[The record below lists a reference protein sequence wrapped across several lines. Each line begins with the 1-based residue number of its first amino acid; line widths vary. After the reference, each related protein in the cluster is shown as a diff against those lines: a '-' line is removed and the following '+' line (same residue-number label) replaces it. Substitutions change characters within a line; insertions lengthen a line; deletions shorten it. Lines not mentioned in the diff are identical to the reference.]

1 MKELKNF
8 SLFFYFVI
16 AIYYIN
22 THCLYSQQTNNDSLR
37 YYRDKVINPTHKNDL
52 TDAYLFYKKE
62 VQKSLNKKDTLSAVN
77 SLRMLAIIEFNLG
90 FLHES
95 EETSV
100 SGLELLDDLKHT
112 PESRE
117 AKKGVYNQLGKIY
130 RDLDNQDKA
139 LDYYDKALYFSGKL
153 TDSLTILNNK
163 ANIYRDLNQYDKA
176 ITELS
181 KVYKRSMEVK
191 DTVLIAMALD
201 NLGFVQSKLA
211 MPEGIINLKKSLD
224 YRLKIGDTKGSYSS
238 LAHLSD
244 YYKEEGDK
252 NSAIA
257 YADRAYEI
265 AEEIKS
271 SSFIED
277 ALSRLL
283 ELSDDKMVVS
293 YIKLNDSIKKA
304 KNEMQNQYAS
314 IQYDFTKE
322 KRRADENELL
332 REKEKRRAQIYLLL
346 GISTLLLGTLLILYL
361 RARHKREKL
370 LQVYNTEIRISKK
383 IHDEVAN
390 DVYHVM
396 SKIQSDNYNVLD
408 SLENIYNKTRDI
420 SRQNNT
426 IDLKEK
432 FNECL
437 YDMLLSFRN
446 DNTVVITQN
455 FNKVNWDQL
464 SEIKKNTIYRVLQ
477 ELMVNMKKHSN
488 AAHVALKFYQEGNKL
503 VIDYKDN
510 GKGCTLK
517 KTGGLLNVE
526 NRIKTIN
533 GTVTFESEVN
543 NGFKASIKV

>member
-1 MKELKNF
+1 MKKLKNF

-22 THCLYSQQTNNDSLR
+22 PHCLYAQQTENDSLI
-37 YYRDKVINPTHKNDL
+37 YYYEKGINPTNESDL
-52 TDAYLFYKKE
+52 GDAYLFYKNDI
-62 VQKSLNKKDTLSAVN
+62 QKSLNKKDTLSAIN

-90 FLHES
+90 FLQDS

-100 SGLELLDDLKHT
+100 SGLELLDKLKNT
-112 PESRE
+112 PETRE
-117 AKKGVYNQLGKIY
+117 AKTGFYNQLGKIY
-130 RDLDNQDKA
+130 RGSENQYKA
-139 LDYYDKALYFSGKL
+139 LDNYDKALFFSAKL
-153 TDSLTILNNK
+153 KDSITILNNK
-163 ANIYRDLNQYDKA
+163 ANIYSDLNQYDKA

-181 KVYKRSMEVK
+181 KVYKRSLEVQ
-191 DTVLIAMALD
+191 DTVLIARGLD

-211 MPEGIINLKKSLD
+211 MPEGIINLKKSLE
-224 YRLKIGDTKGSYSS
+224 YRLKIGDTKGLYSS
-238 LAHLSD
+238 LKHLSD

-252 NSAIA
+252 KSAIKYAQEA
-257 YADRAYEI
+257 YKI
-265 AEEIKS
+265 AQEIKS

-283 ELSDDKMVVS
+283 ELHDDKMVVS
-293 YIKLNDSIKKA
+293 YVKLNDSIKKA
-304 KNEMQNQYAS
+304 ENEYQNKYAFMR
-314 IQYDFTKE
+314 YDVAKE
-322 KRRADENELL
+322 KRRADKNELL
-332 REKEKRRAQIYLLL
+332 SEKEKRRAQIFLLL
-346 GISTLLLGTLLILYL
+346 GISILLLGTLLILYL

-370 LQVYNTEIRISKK
+370 LQVYNTETRISKK

-390 DVYHVM
+390 DVYNVI

-420 SRQNNT
+420 SRENNT

-432 FNECL
+432 FNDCL

-455 FNKVNWDQL
+455 FNKVNWNQL

-477 ELMVNMKKHSN
+477 ELMINMKKHSN
-488 AAHVALKFYQEGNKL
+488 ATHVVIKFYQEGNKL
-503 VIDYKDN
+503 AIDYKDN
-510 GKGCTLK
+510 GEGCTLN

-543 NGFKASIKV
+543 NGFKANIKV

>member
-1 MKELKNF
+1 MKELKHF

-22 THCLYSQQTNNDSLR
+22 PQYLYSQQTNNDSLR
-37 YYRDKVINPTHKNDL
+37 YYYDKVINPSDSNDL
-52 TDAYLFYKKE
+52 IDAYSFYKRNT
-62 VQKSLNKKDTLSAVN
+62 QKPLINNDTLLVIN
-77 SLRMLAIIEFNLG
+77 NMRLLAIIQFNWGALQD
-90 FLHES
+90 S

-100 SGLELLDDLKHT
+100 SALKLLDDLKDS
-112 PESRE
+112 PQSRE
-117 AKKGVYNQLGKIY
+117 ARVGIYNQLGKIY
-130 RDLDNQDKA
+130 RGFDNKNMALKYYNKA
-139 LDYYDKALYFSGKL
+139 LSFSTKL
-153 TDSLTILNNK
+153 NDSLTILNNK
-163 ANIYRDLNQYDKA
+163 ANIYRDLKQYDKA
-176 ITELS
+176 IAELS
-181 KVYKRSMEVK
+181 KVYKKGLEIQ
-191 DTVLIAMALD
+191 DTLLITFALD

-211 MPEGIINLKKSLD
+211 MPEGITNLKKSLD

-271 SSFIED
+271 SNFIED
-277 ALSRLL
+277 ALARTLKLYDDEKVLTYIRLD
-283 ELSDDKMVVS
+283 E
-293 YIKLNDSIKKA
+293 NNKKT
-304 KNEMQNQYAS
+304 KNEIQNRNAS
-314 IQYDFTKE
+314 MKYDFTKE

-332 REKEKRRAQIYLLL
+332 SEKEKRRAQIFLLL
-346 GISTLLLGTLLILYL
+346 GISILLSGVLLILYL
-361 RARHKREKL
+361 RARYKREKL

-408 SLENIYNKTRDI
+408 NLESIYNKTRDI
-420 SRQNNT
+420 SRENNT

-432 FNECL
+432 FNDCL
-437 YDMLLSFRN
+437 YDMLLSFKN
-446 DNTVVITQN
+446 DSTTVITQN
-455 FNKVNWDQL
+455 FNKVNWNQL
-464 SEIKKNTIYRVLQ
+464 SEIKKNTTYRVLQ
-477 ELMVNMKKHSN
+477 ELMINMKKHSN
-488 AAHVALKFYQEGNKL
+488 ATHVVIKFNQEGNKL
-503 VIDYKDN
+503 AIDYKDN
-510 GKGCTLK
+510 GKGCTLN

-543 NGFKASIKV
+543 NGFKVNIKV